1 MAEYYT
7 LGASL
12 PTLRLDDLKTIGFT
26 SSEFV
31 DELRSQA
38 PSGDQKQLDLML
50 LPEDNRTLLALL
62 QGNPIPESGH
72 PYAIGP
78 VKLKALVDLLRSR
91 EPDAV
96 DPFEV
101 QEEVNKR
108 DYPTYIIDFA
118 REYLTDEVSQRPPE
132 YFYEDILANAYYDYV
147 EREGNKFVRTWKALE
162 RNIILVLA
170 AITVKRFDLDA
181 RKLIIGESELVR
193 LLRSGNWSDV
203 SFLEEGDVVT
213 EITRISEEEN
223 LSTREHKI
231 DDFKLRFLDN
241 LTFADTFSINA
252 MLAYLERLLILERWA
267 NLDKELGA
275 SRFKEIVGTLNSEAR
290 EGLDDFRRM
299 NKKANSSFRK

>member
-38 PSGDQKQLDLML
+38 PSADQKQLDLML
-50 LPEDNRTLLALL
+50 LPEDNRALLALL
-62 QGNPIPESGH
+62 QGNPIPEARH

-78 VKLKALVDLLRSR
+78 TKLKALVDLLRSK

-101 QEEVNKR
+101 QEEVKKG
-108 DYPTYIIDFA
+108 DYPPYIIDFA

-231 DDFKLRFLDN
+231 DDFKFRFLDN
-241 LTFADTFSINA
+241 LTFADAFSINA

-267 NLDKELGA
+267 NLDKELGE
-275 SRFKEIVGTLNSEAR
+275 SRFREIVGTLNREAR